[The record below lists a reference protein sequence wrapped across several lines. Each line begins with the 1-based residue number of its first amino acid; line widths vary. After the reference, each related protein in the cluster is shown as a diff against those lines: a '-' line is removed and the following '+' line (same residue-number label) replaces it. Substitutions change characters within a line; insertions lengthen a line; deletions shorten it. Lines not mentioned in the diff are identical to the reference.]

1 VIGGWVKGH
10 RKRFDNPLF
19 SKPYCRGYA
28 WDWLCAMAAARAA
41 PRCTAMSKRSR
52 RPCQAPAVR
61 GWTVCRMHGARGGG
75 QKGERNGAYVHGE
88 RTRNADANRAAVR
101 ALIKSAR
108 RLMRGL

>member
-1 VIGGWVKGH
+1 MEKSDANPMH
-10 RKRFDNPLF
+10 RL
-19 SKPYCRGYA
+19 
-28 WDWLCAMAAARAA
+28 AAARAA

-52 RPCQAPAVR
+52 RPCQAP
-61 GWTVCRMHGARGGG
+61 VCRMHGARGGG